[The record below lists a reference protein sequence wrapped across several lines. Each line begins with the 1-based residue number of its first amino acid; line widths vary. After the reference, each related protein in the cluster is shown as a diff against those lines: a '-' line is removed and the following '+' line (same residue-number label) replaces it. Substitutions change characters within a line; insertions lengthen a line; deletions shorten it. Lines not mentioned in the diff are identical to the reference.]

1 MPCKLTENTE
11 DARAFQTNAKVFSGV
26 MDKVQIIDYYNM
38 WDDYEKDLQPGRYNG
53 PAYAAEAIDRSFP
66 SNKDKV
72 LILDVAAGTGLV
84 GEELVKRGFKEIHAL
99 DPSESMLIK
108 AKKKNVY
115 KKFLCE
121 FVNPEPSPTIEND
134 TYHCVVCSGGFGSGH
149 IPASALKE
157 MIRITKPGG
166 MIVVVMREEYL
177 NIPEYSDSLEPLM
190 KQLQNEGL
198 WMCIER
204 SVVHKYFCDKHG
216 VIFRYRVLHRHL

>member
-1 MPCKLTENTE
+1 MEYT
-11 DARAFQTNAKVFSGV
+11 RAFEKNAKVFSGG
-26 MDKVQIIDYYNM
+26 MDKVQIIDFYNM
-38 WDDYEKDLQPGRYNG
+38 WDDYEKDLQHYYNG

-84 GEELVKRGFKEIHAL
+84 GEELLKRGFKELHAL

-121 FVNPEPSPTIEND
+121 FVNPEPSPTIEN
-134 TYHCVVCSGGFGSGH
+134 
-149 IPASALKE
+149 
-157 MIRITKPGG
+157 GG

-177 NIPEYSDSLEPLM
+177 HIPEYSDSLEPLM

-198 WMCIER
+198 WMCIEK